1 MSALANSRP
10 RNVAV
15 AVAILCVVLAYWL
28 VSGVAQTVY
37 ATVTPPLS
45 RSIVYA
51 FGLAGVCV
59 NAFFIYKIFKGR
71 NWARVIYSVFV
82 LLAVLFAVRG
92 FAAFLGRSPAWAM
105 LSLVGHL
112 AQAVALVLLFTKS
125 SGAWFKPR
133 GA

>member
-15 AVAILCVVLAYWL
+15 AVAILSVVLACWL
-28 VSGVAQTVY
+28 VAGATQTAYAAVA
-37 ATVTPPLS
+37 PPLS

-51 FGLAGVCV
+51 FGLAGVCF
-59 NAFFIYKIFKGR
+59 NAFFIYKIFQGR

-92 FAAFLGRSPAWAM
+92 FAVFFGRSPAWAV
-105 LSLVGHL
+105 LGLVGHF
-112 AQAVALVLLFTKS
+112 AQVTALVLLFTKS
-125 SGAWFKPR
+125 SAAWFKPQ